1 MYPVPT
7 GACNFEAISS
17 SECPK
22 NVMNVTGFSECSL
35 GMDHNELCEAKT
47 TLPDGNTNYNINNIY
62 CVVPLTLPLMQS
74 PRLIHCVVPLTL
86 TRTLNIKEAQ
96 KMDEGIYSCATK
108 NHKQIVSEHEVVHV
122 KVIGGSSIVVI

>member
-1 MYPVPT
+1 MYTVPT

-47 TLPDGNTNYNINNIY
+47 TLPDGNTNYNINSCGEYDVFKCVKGIISIKYCANVSSSNIY
-62 CVVPLTLPLMQS
+62 CYS
-74 PRLIHCVVPLTL
+74 
-86 TRTLNIKEAQ
+86 
-96 KMDEGIYSCATK
+96 IY
-108 NHKQIVSEHEVVHV
+108 
-122 KVIGGSSIVVI
+122 